1 MMELDLRTLYLSFTI
16 FLLIS
21 LFILIIIWFQ
31 TRKRLQG
38 VGFLILCL
46 LSIFIGD
53 GLIFLRGQIPD
64 FISIVVS
71 NSMIV
76 VGGALSYIGVERF
89 NHKRSSNLKFIL
101 VFCIFIIIQYFF
113 YAIQPDLT
121 SREINVSAA
130 LGIITGF
137 NVWLSIIKLKRSH
150 DQILKAYGIANIL
163 FTITSI
169 YRIFHLILYP
179 EIHSDFFKPGTLE
192 LTSILVLYGLC
203 LLLLFFLILMINKRL
218 VDVVQSQEDK
228 FYKAFHYAPFSMC
241 ITRIS
246 DGKIMEVNEYF
257 ENCQGRTMDDIEGQS
272 TISLGIWLSENDR
285 TSFIQS
291 LKNGQTKNLQYHFR
305 RKNGDTFLG
314 ELSAQTFIYN
324 DEECLISV
332 IIDITEKTKANKLL
346 KDSQQ
351 LLKKFAAQLQSAV
364 EEEKVMLANQIDNEL
379 NQNLAA
385 LKIDLGHFKN
395 KLNEKQLNDIPTEI
409 SKKIDDVYSILGN
422 SLRSSLKIMNSLR
435 NEVLYIMGFLD
446 AVELYVDEF
455 SKTNHIKCLI
465 ETNISKLT
473 LNPQQ
478 STPLFR
484 VFENAMSNIAEHS
497 KATEVKIRIETIENR
512 LRMEIIDNGIGFSY
526 KPSKRYTSKGLMFM
540 QERIHLLDGN
550 MQIETAPGKGT
561 KIMLEVPV
569 DKKSYTLNSS
579 YIKLMPE

>member
-272 TISLGIWLSENDR
+272 TISLGIWLSESDR

-497 KATEVKIRIETIENR
+497 KATEVKIRIETIENI

>member
-1 MMELDLRTLYLSFTI
+1 MELDLRTLYLSFTI

-137 NVWLSIIKLKRSH
+137 NVWLSIFKLKRSH

-272 TISLGIWLSENDR
+272 TISLGIWLSESDR

-497 KATEVKIRIETIENR
+497 KATEVKIRIETIENI

>member
-1 MMELDLRTLYLSFTI
+1 MELDLRTLYLSFTI

-272 TISLGIWLSENDR
+272 TISLGIWLSESDR

-497 KATEVKIRIETIENR
+497 KATEVKIRIETIENI

>member
-1 MMELDLRTLYLSFTI
+1 TI

-272 TISLGIWLSENDR
+272 TISLGIWLSESDR

-569 DKKSYTLNSS
+569 DKKLYTLNSS

>member
-1 MMELDLRTLYLSFTI
+1 MELDLRTLYLSFTI

-305 RKNGDTFLG
+305 RKNGDIFLG

>member
-1 MMELDLRTLYLSFTI
+1 MELDLRTLYLSFTI

>member
-150 DQILKAYGIANIL
+150 DQILKAYGIASIL

-257 ENCQGRTMDDIEGQS
+257 ENCQERTMDDIEGQS
-272 TISLGIWLSENDR
+272 TISLGIWLSESDR

-305 RKNGDTFLG
+305 RKNGDIFLG

-435 NEVLYIMGFLD
+435 NEVLYI
-446 AVELYVDEF
+446 
-455 SKTNHIKCLI
+455 
-465 ETNISKLT
+465 
-473 LNPQQ
+473 
-478 STPLFR
+478 
-484 VFENAMSNIAEHS
+484 
-497 KATEVKIRIETIENR
+497 
-512 LRMEIIDNGIGFSY
+512 
-526 KPSKRYTSKGLMFM
+526 
-540 QERIHLLDGN
+540 
-550 MQIETAPGKGT
+550 
-561 KIMLEVPV
+561 
-569 DKKSYTLNSS
+569 
-579 YIKLMPE
+579 